1 MLNLKYGTAPSGA
14 LLLQGGTSM
23 AGMRTRREWTN
34 EDNRTLKMLARQKTG
49 AAGVARKLKRT
60 VGATYQQAYKLG
72 VSFR

>member
-1 MLNLKYGTAPSGA
+1 
-14 LLLQGGTSM
+14 M
-23 AGMRTRREWTN
+23 AGKRTRREWTN

-49 AAGVARKLKRT
+49 AAGTARKLKRT